1 MNGISYEE
9 ARELLGAYA
18 LGALRADERT
28 EVEAHLQASD
38 LLRAELAEHQL
49 ALTQLT
55 LAEPQLELPNEMK
68 SALLSRLDATPQ
80 NIKQLNQRNQS
91 NQPPKRSGLAELWGQ
106 LTRGVAI
113 PRFAL
118 GLAALAVVLGVGGL
132 GARVVQLNNQR
143 AAQQQA
149 LALLTDTTAVSV
161 KLNSKSAA
169 PKATGRIRYR
179 PNSNVGVL
187 ETWSLPV
194 LEANRVYQLWLV
206 YPDNTRD
213 TGALFKIVSADGTAT
228 VVIMAP
234 KPFGTY
240 TNFGISIEP
249 DGGSPNPT
257 GPGALSTRG

>member
-1 MNGISYEE
+1 MRMSNEE

-38 LLRAELAEHQL
+38 LLRTELAEHQRAL
-49 ALTQLT
+49 AQLT

-80 NIKQLNQRNQS
+80 NIKQLNQRNQP

-179 PNSNVGVL
+179 PNSNIGVL

-194 LEANRVYQLWLV
+194 LEANHVYQLWLV

-249 DGGSPNPT
+249 DGGSPSPT